1 MEDVA
6 SGGELSS
13 SSPPTL
19 ELERRSSDSLSD
31 SDSGDDD
38 KDLEDPGDIRLALL
52 PQSSRPN
59 HHSIASSSPIG
70 TEEESTASLW
80 RGILKE
86 AVPTLFAS
94 VIGMLI
100 VGELMERISTW
111 RALKQ
116 QDDLFIMIPML
127 LNMKGNLELNLSA
140 RLSTAANTGIL
151 DDVTA
156 RKTLILGNLSLLQVQ
171 AIVMSALAAI
181 FSFGIGEVFPAPTPE
196 NAIPLKGN
204 STLTPRS
211 VMRITVIPNH
221 QLLSRGMTRPA
232 TQRTKHGIDG

>member
-70 TEEESTASLW
+70 TEEESIYSIIME
-80 RGILKE
+80 RNSQGG
-86 AVPTLFAS
+86 LFFIQLDFDFS
-94 VIGMLI
+94 RPYRYYSHRLLGCRYL
-100 VGELMERISTW
+100 VGELLELISTW
-111 RALKQ
+111 
-116 QDDLFIMIPML
+116 
-127 LNMKGNLELNLSA
+127 N
-140 RLSTAANTGIL
+140 
-151 DDVTA
+151 
-156 RKTLILGNLSLLQVQ
+156 
-171 AIVMSALAAI
+171 
-181 FSFGIGEVFPAPTPE
+181 
-196 NAIPLKGN
+196 
-204 STLTPRS
+204 
-211 VMRITVIPNH
+211 
-221 QLLSRGMTRPA
+221 
-232 TQRTKHGIDG
+232 